1 MKLFRYFMMAFLSAI
16 LLSSC
21 GERPNDGRMMEKFVS
36 RLNARE
42 YSCASQYVFPNDH
55 PKLKLFSD
63 VMSKNPE
70 TFFKLISK
78 ENTDIDG
85 KPAVKFK
92 MECINPTPYFKNYM
106 EALGVIDKNNI
117 IQDTWEIRETVDGKS
132 LGFNWAKVSG
142 ENLMLAKLED
152 TEQIPVYRSPSKNS
166 SQINTF
172 KSSDKVIINNYPADS
187 PWIKCFKVD
196 DNCRVINGYIAR
208 GSISMTDGKFF
219 KLNIF
224 DTLSLL
230 VAGLLFVVFGVLFF
244 LIRLIVE
251 ALMGTG
257 CLAWVII
264 PTLILAWLF
273 VLYQLLEKILF
284 ELFIINLPY

>member
-1 MKLFRYFMMAFLSAI
+1 MKLFKYFMMAFLSAI

-78 ENTDIDG
+78 ENADNDG

-152 TEQIPVYRSPSKNS
+152 TEQIPVYRSPCKNS

-196 DNCRVINGYIAR
+196 DNCRVISGYIAR
-208 GSISMTDGKFF
+208 SSISTADGKFF
-219 KLNIF
+219 NLNIF

-230 VAGLLFVVFGVLFF
+230 VAGLLFVVFGALFY

>member
-1 MKLFRYFMMAFLSAI
+1 MRLFKYFMMATLSAI

-21 GERPNDGRMMEKFVS
+21 GERANDGRMMEKFVS

-42 YSCASQYVFPNDH
+42 YSCASQYIFPNDH

-63 VMSKNPE
+63 VMSKNSE

-78 ENTDIDG
+78 ENAEIDG

-92 MECINPTPYFKNYM
+92 LECINPTPYFKNYM
-106 EALGVIDKNNI
+106 EAIGVIDENNI
-117 IQDTWEIRETVDGKS
+117 IQDTWEIRETVDGKT
-132 LGFNWAKVSG
+132 LGFNWAKVTG
-142 ENLMLAKLED
+142 ENLMLAQLEED
-152 TEQIPVYRSPSKNS
+152 EQIPVYRSPSKNS

-172 KSSDKVIINNYPADS
+172 KSGDKVIINNYPADS

-208 GSISMTDGKFF
+208 DSVSTTDGKFF

-230 VAGLLFVVFGVLFF
+230 VAGLLFLVFGVLYY
-244 LIRLIVE
+244 LIRLIVQ

-257 CLAWVII
+257 CLAWVLI
-264 PTLILAWLF
+264 PTIILAWLF

>member
-1 MKLFRYFMMAFLSAI
+1 MKLFRCFMMAFLSAI

-78 ENTDIDG
+78 ENADIDG

-117 IQDTWEIRETVDGKS
+117 IQDTWEIRETIDGKS

-142 ENLMLAKLED
+142 ENLMLAKLDEV
-152 TEQIPVYRSPSKNS
+152 EQIPVYRSPSKNS

-208 GSISMTDGKFF
+208 SSISMTDGKFF